1 MNPVK
6 SVRWPGM
13 EAKPYGHPGSGSE
26 PEHPNCSSSPCLSPL
41 PLVLLPPAPP
51 HFPALHI
58 LALLLLRFH
67 LPLLHSPCLNDS
79 SRLCTT
85 EALWPVWPV
94 SVWASAVR
102 LAKVMRSSGF
112 LIPSAPPVALNLV
125 TVYGLVQAPL
135 TLRNLVKNGEKGR
148 ERVESLWKHL
158 VQLRR
163 EDWHLKNR
171 SWALW
176 AEVNHILHLVS
187 T

>member
-1 MNPVK
+1 MTVTIRFGHKCLKNENKVMNPVK

-102 LAKVMRSSGF
+102 LSLGNEILWFSYPICSPCGSKSGDCVWVGAGSF
-112 LIPSAPPVALNLV
+112 NPA
-125 TVYGLVQAPL
+125 
-135 TLRNLVKNGEKGR
+135 
-148 ERVESLWKHL
+148 
-158 VQLRR
+158 
-163 EDWHLKNR
+163 
-171 SWALW
+171 
-176 AEVNHILHLVS
+176 
-187 T
+187 